1 MTLPEAHLEW
11 VESVGI
17 FEVGDYLIM
26 RKLLKN
32 LREETQQSNRTKL
45 SWSRRIRYLFEG
57 Y

>member
-1 MTLPEAHLEW
+1 MLPKAHLEW
-11 VESVGI
+11 VEDVDI
-17 FEVGDYLIM
+17 FNVSDYLIV

-45 SWSRRIRYLFEG
+45 SWRRKSRYLFEG